1 MGIVERRLRD
11 KERRVKEIVT
21 SARQL
26 FLSKGYLSTTMLDI
40 AEQAELS
47 RRTIYL
53 YFKSKE
59 EISFILILESFSTIL
74 KELTAAAKA
83 DVNGAAQLVAMKRR
97 YIDFYKNDF
106 EQFYFTLFFDYKLTI
121 ESFSDAEAK
130 ECIQIVKDICSLFVT
145 VLKKGNSDGSLKVN
159 GELRTVA
166 FTLMTIIHSTM
177 QKVASRRELIDELL
191 DYKELDLIENM
202 FQILYS
208 SLIILPSPISHP

>member
-11 KERRVKEIVT
+11 KERRIKEIVT

-40 AEQAELS
+40 AERAELS

-59 EISFILILESFSTIL
+59 EISFTLILESFSTIL
-74 KELTAAAKA
+74 TELTNAAESDA
-83 DVNGAAQLVAMKRR
+83 DGAAQLIAMKER
-97 YIDFYKNDF
+97 YIDLYKNDF
-106 EQFYFTLFFDYKLTI
+106 DQFYFTLFFDYKLTI
-121 ESFSDAEAK
+121 ESFSDDEAR
-130 ECIQIVKDICSLFVT
+130 ECIQIVQDICSLFVA
-145 VLKKGNSDGSLKVN
+145 VLKKGNSDGSLNVT

-177 QKVASRRELIDELL
+177 QKVASRRELIDEIL

-202 FQILYS
+202 FQILFS
-208 SLIILPSPISHP
+208 SLKIPS